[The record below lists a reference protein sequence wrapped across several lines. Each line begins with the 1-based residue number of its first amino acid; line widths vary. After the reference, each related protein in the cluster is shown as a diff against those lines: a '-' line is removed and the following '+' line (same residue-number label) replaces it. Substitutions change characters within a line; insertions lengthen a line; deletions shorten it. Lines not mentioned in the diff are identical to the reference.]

1 MSAND
6 NQVGGFHYKS
16 QQIQAWDYIIS
27 NNLGFLEGNIIKYI
41 SRWKNKDGIKDLLK
55 ARHYIDKLIEI
66 ENAKQDQRLRTTNDS
81 IRSVYDQVP

>member
-16 QQIQAWDYIIS
+16 QLIQAWDYIIT

-41 SRWKNKDGIKDLLK
+41 SRWKNKDGVKDLLK
-55 ARHYIDKLIEI
+55 ARHYLDKLIEI
-66 ENAKQDQRLRTTNDS
+66 ENEKQDKRLRTSNDS
-81 IRSVYDQVP
+81 VRSVYDQVP